1 MTTIYD
7 ILRRPLVTEKTNY
20 QHTRLHQYAFEVA
33 DNATRTMVKDAVE
46 KIFDVTVLRVNIIN
60 VPAGTWVYKTSVR
73 VLKANTGSST
83 RTFTVGDSA
92 DDDGYVAAMT
102 AKTVAHAVGAGA
114 FAAGKFYATASTIDL
129 TSVEALDDG
138 VVEFRALAFAL

>member
-1 MTTIYD
+1 MANLATGNNAALPHGAQAGVVLSATVD
-7 ILRRPLVTEKTNY
+7 FSKNPLG
-20 QHTRLHQYAFEVA
+20 
-33 DNATRTMVKDAVE
+33 ATSTH
-46 KIFDVTVLRVNIIN
+46 NIIN